1 MVSALF
7 YISGMPFR
15 DMPVEERRAW
25 TMLVVSAVVYLGYLA
40 VILARANGA
49 SLTEV
54 SYETTMLW
62 SIGVAI
68 VVNILVN
75 LVIAAP
81 AGGDKPDQRDR
92 EINRFGEHI
101 GQSFLVIGGV
111 AGLLLALAEEDY
123 FWIANVICL
132 TFFLSAVFGSV
143 AKLFAYRR
151 GFQSW

>member
-1 MVSALF
+1 MP
-7 YISGMPFR
+7 YQDMPF
-15 DMPVEERRAW
+15 EERRAW
-25 TMLVVSAVVYLGYLA
+25 SMLTVSAVVYLAYFA
-40 VILARANGA
+40 VILGRANGQ

-54 SYETTMLW
+54 SYESTMLW

-68 VVNILVN
+68 VANMVVSML
-75 LVIAAP
+75 IASP
-81 AGGDKPDQRDR
+81 RDGDKRDQRDR

-111 AGLLLALAEEDY
+111 AGLLLALAEADY

-143 AKLFAYRR
+143 AELFAYRR
-151 GFQSW
+151 GFQPW